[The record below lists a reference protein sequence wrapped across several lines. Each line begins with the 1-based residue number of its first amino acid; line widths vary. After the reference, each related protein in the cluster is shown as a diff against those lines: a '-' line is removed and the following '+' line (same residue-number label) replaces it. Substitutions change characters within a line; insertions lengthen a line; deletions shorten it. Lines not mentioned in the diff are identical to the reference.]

1 MRFTKGS
8 GRSPIGRPNF
18 FRRLVRFTSLSPGTR
33 DMYVLALVTQKG
45 GSGKSTLAVGIAVAA
60 MGDGEGVVIVE
71 ADPQGTIPKRIARR
85 GHPYPRVV
93 RVADPA
99 EIEGAL
105 VSLEAEGI
113 WLTVIDT
120 AATNNAL
127 AMLAIARADLCLIPV
142 RPSPA
147 DIEAAIPTLIAIR
160 RLNRRFAFVLNQ
172 TPPRGCRLSEAAT
185 SLNSLGVL
193 ALPYIGQ
200 RNDHQDALGAG
211 LGVTEFAPEGKASEE
226 IVALWDWISERLIV
240 ESNDHGQASLKTA
253 C

>member
-1 MRFTKGS
+1 LVG
-8 GRSPIGRPNF
+8 PIFSTPRAF
-18 FRRLVRFTSLSPGTR
+18 HIVVIR
-33 DMYVLALVTQKG
+33 DAQEMYVLALVTQKG

-60 MGDGEGVVIVE
+60 MGNGERVSIVE
-71 ADPQGTIPKRIARR
+71 ADPQGTISKWKERR

-127 AMLAIARADLCLIPV
+127 AMRAIARADLCLIPV

-193 ALPYIGQ
+193 ALPYLGQ

-211 LGVTEFAPEGKASEE
+211 LGVTEFAREGRASDEVREVWRWVLKKLVEGSLDEQDAKKA
-226 IVALWDWISERLIV
+226 
-240 ESNDHGQASLKTA
+240 AS
-253 C
+253 